1 MKRGQR
7 RVSST
12 ETTIPE
18 TTPIT
23 TSGERP
29 LERLGEAEPDRVV
42 AASPAKGGGD
52 QDWEADAERGAHLGA
67 SGEEVKSPLGLL
79 QTHVA
84 TAKTRRNHAAVR
96 ATSIQPD
103 VSQLAGVTAGRPL
116 RLGRLESHPF
126 ERAGRAAEPAGEGQE
141 APSASSRELT
151 GQEPPLG
158 GVQARR
164 GTSS

>member
-1 MKRGQR
+1 MTGPASSMKRGQR

-52 QDWEADAERGAHLGA
+52 QDWEADAERGAHLGTVRR
-67 SGEEVKSPLGLL
+67 GGQSPLGLL

-84 TAKTRRNHAAVR
+84 MR
-96 ATSIQPD
+96 
-103 VSQLAGVTAGRPL
+103 
-116 RLGRLESHPF
+116 
-126 ERAGRAAEPAGEGQE
+126 
-141 APSASSRELT
+141 
-151 GQEPPLG
+151 
-158 GVQARR
+158 RR
-164 GTSS
+164 GGTTPP

>member
-1 MKRGQR
+1 MTGPASSVKRGQR

-52 QDWEADAERGAHLGA
+52 QDWEADAERGAHEA
-67 SGEEVKSPLGLL
+67 SHAL
-79 QTHVA
+79 QSLA
-84 TAKTRRNHAAVR
+84 R
-96 ATSIQPD
+96 
-103 VSQLAGVTAGRPL
+103 QLPQNK
-116 RLGRLESHPF
+116 RLGR
-126 ERAGRAAEPAGEGQE
+126 
-141 APSASSRELT
+141 
-151 GQEPPLG
+151 
-158 GVQARR
+158 
-164 GTSS
+164 